1 MQFLA
6 VVLTKIV
13 GQGTFQQRCD
23 NLFHLSNQRRFFSC
37 VPLKGCKFIAF
48 AEETLKNLVFIR
60 AIRPC
65 NQI

>member
-37 VPLKGCKFIAF
+37 VPLKVVNSLPL
-48 AEETLKNLVFIR
+48 LKKS
-60 AIRPC
+60 
-65 NQI
+65 